1 MQRLPVASPS
11 STLPSAS
18 TSTGLMPGSGRVAEP
33 GFKGVAPGSGRDE
46 DPAGLGLPPGVDD
59 GAAPVAHHIV
69 IPEPGLGIDRLAH
82 RAQQAQRRALGALH
96 RPIALAHQRA
106 DRRGRGIE
114 DVDLVLVDDLPEA
127 RAVGIVRHAL
137 EHQRGGAVGQRPI
150 DDVAMSGHPADIGG
164 APVDIA
170 LVIIEDV
177 LMGPGDIGRD
187 SRRWYAARPWVS
199 RSSRRCRE

>member
-33 GFKGVAPGSGRDE
+33 GFKGVAPGSGEMRI
-46 DPAGLGLPPGVDD
+46 PPVSVCHQVSTMGQR
-59 GAAPVAHHIV
+59 AVAHDIV
-69 IPEPGLGIDRLAH
+69 IPEPGLGIDRLAD

-96 RPIALAHQRA
+96 RPIALAHQGA

-127 RAVGIVRHAL
+127 RGIRIVRHAL

-150 DDVAMSGHPADIGG
+150 DDIAVAGHPADIGG

-177 LMGPGDIGRD
+177 LMGPGDID
-187 SRRWYAARPWVS
+187 QIAAAGVQHALGLS
-199 RSSRRCRE
+199 RSSRRCRG